1 MALPDTMRLV
11 ACEGHGGP
19 EVMRIVSGPVP
30 QPGPGEILIE
40 VHAAGVNRPDIQ
52 QRRGAY
58 PPPPGASPILGL
70 EAAGRVAAV
79 GPGVEGWQ
87 VGDPVTALCNGGGY
101 AEYVAVP
108 AAQCLPPPE
117 GYDHLRAAALP
128 ETYFTVWA
136 NLFQRGRL
144 VRGETVLIHGGSS
157 GIGTTAIQLAREFGA
172 RVFATAGNVDK
183 CTACLRLGA
192 EAAINYNA
200 QDFVEEVK
208 RLTDGRGVDVVLD
221 MVGGDYIARNLRC
234 LALDGRLIQIAFLQG
249 SRVREFDFLPVMT
262 KRLTITG
269 STMRPRTTE
278 QKGAIAAELRAR
290 VWPILSA
297 GRCGPVIYGTY
308 ALEDV
313 AEAHRLMES
322 SAHIG
327 KIMLTLR

>member
-1 MALPDTMRLV
+1 MPVPDTMRHV

-19 EVMRIVSGPVP
+19 EVMRVVTGPVP
-30 QPGPGEILIE
+30 QPGPGELLIE
-40 VHAAGVNRPDIQ
+40 VHAAGVNRPDIL
-52 QRRGAY
+52 QRRGLY

-70 EAAGRVAAV
+70 EAAGTVAAI
-79 GPGVEGWQ
+79 GEGVEGWR
-87 VGDPVTALCNGGGY
+87 VGDPVCALCNGGGY

-108 AAQCLPPPE
+108 APQCLPPPE
-117 GYDHLRAAALP
+117 GYDHMRAAALP

-144 VRGETVLIHGGSS
+144 AKGESVLIHGGSS

-192 EAAINYNA
+192 QAAIDYRA
-200 QDFVEEVK
+200 QDFVAEVK
-208 RLTDGRGVDVVLD
+208 RLTEGRGVDVVLD

-249 SRVREFDFLPVMT
+249 STVRDFDFLPVMT
-262 KRLTITG
+262 KRLTVTG
-269 STMRPRTTE
+269 STMRPRTTAE
-278 QKGAIAAELRAR
+278 KGAIAAELLAR
-290 VWPILSA
+290 VWPVLSA

-308 ALEDV
+308 ALDDV

>member
-1 MALPDTMRLV
+1 MPVPDTMRHV

-19 EVMRIVSGPVP
+19 EVMRVVTGPVP

-70 EAAGRVAAV
+70 EAAGTVAAL
-79 GPGVEGWQ
+79 GEGVEGWKP
-87 VGDPVTALCNGGGY
+87 GDPVCALCNGGGY

-108 AAQCLPPPE
+108 APQCLKPPE

-136 NLFQRGRL
+136 NLFQAGRL
-144 VRGETVLIHGGSS
+144 AKGESVLIHGGSS

-192 EAAINYNA
+192 EAAIDYNA

-221 MVGGDYIARNLRC
+221 MVGGDYIARNIRC

-249 SRVREFDFLPVMT
+249 SKAREVDFLPVMT

-269 STMRPRTTE
+269 STMRPRTTK
-278 QKGAIAAELRAR
+278 QKGAIAAELAGR
-290 VWPILSA
+290 VWPVLAA

-327 KIMLTLR
+327 KIMLTLH

>member
-1 MALPDTMRLV
+1 MPIPDTMRHV

-19 EVMRIVSGPVP
+19 EVMRIVTGPVP
-30 QPGPGEILIE
+30 QPGPGETLIE

-70 EAAGRVAAV
+70 EAAGTVAAL
-79 GPGVEGWQ
+79 GEGVEGWTL
-87 VGDPVTALCNGGGY
+87 GDPVSALCNGGGY

-108 AAQCLPPPE
+108 APQCLPPPE

-136 NLFQRGRL
+136 NLFQAGRL
-144 VRGETVLIHGGSS
+144 AKGESVLIHGGSS

-192 EAAINYNA
+192 EAAIDYNA

-234 LALDGRLIQIAFLQG
+234 LALDGRLVQIAFLQG
-249 SRVREFDFLPVMT
+249 SKAREVDFLPVMT

-278 QKGAIAAELRAR
+278 QKGAIAAELAER
-290 VWPILSA
+290 VWPVLSA

>member
-1 MALPDTMRLV
+1 
-11 ACEGHGGP
+11 
-19 EVMRIVSGPVP
+19 
-30 QPGPGEILIE
+30 
-40 VHAAGVNRPDIQ
+40 
-52 QRRGAY
+52 
-58 PPPPGASPILGL
+58 
-70 EAAGRVAAV
+70 
-79 GPGVEGWQ
+79 VEGWQ

-108 AAQCLPPPE
+108 AAQCLPPPD

-278 QKGAIAAELRAR
+278 EKGAIAAELRAR

>member
-1 MALPDTMRLV
+1 MPVPDTMRHV

-19 EVMRIVSGPVP
+19 EVMRVVTGAVP
-30 QPGPGEILIE
+30 QPGPGELLIE

-52 QRRGAY
+52 QRRGLY

-70 EAAGRVAAV
+70 EAAGTVAAI
-79 GPGVEGWQ
+79 GEGVEGWRI
-87 VGDPVTALCNGGGY
+87 GDPVSALCNGGGY

-108 AAQCLPPPE
+108 APQCLRPPE

-144 VRGETVLIHGGSS
+144 TKGETVLIHGGSS

-192 EAAINYNA
+192 EAAIDYNA

-249 SRVREFDFLPVMT
+249 SKVREFDFLPVMT
-262 KRLTITG
+262 KRLTVTG

-278 QKGAIAAELRAR
+278 QKGAIAAELAGR
-290 VWPILSA
+290 VWPVLAA
-297 GRCGPVIYGTY
+297 GRCAPVIYGTY

>member
-1 MALPDTMRLV
+1 MPVPDTMRHV

-19 EVMRIVSGPVP
+19 EVMRVVTGPVP
-30 QPGPGEILIE
+30 QPGPGELLIE
-40 VHAAGVNRPDIQ
+40 VHAAGVNRPDIL
-52 QRRGAY
+52 QRRGLY

-70 EAAGRVAAV
+70 EAAGTVAAI
-79 GPGVEGWQ
+79 GEGVEGWR
-87 VGDPVTALCNGGGY
+87 VGDPVCALCNGGGY

-108 AAQCLPPPE
+108 APQCLPPPE
-117 GYDHLRAAALP
+117 GYDHMRAAALP

-144 VRGETVLIHGGSS
+144 AKGESVLIHGGSS

-192 EAAINYNA
+192 QAAIDYRA
-200 QDFVEEVK
+200 QDFVAEVK
-208 RLTDGRGVDVVLD
+208 RLTEGRGVDVVLD

-249 SRVREFDFLPVMT
+249 STVREFDFLPVMT
-262 KRLTITG
+262 KRLTVTG
-269 STMRPRTTE
+269 STMRPRTTAE
-278 QKGAIAAELRAR
+278 KGAIAAELLAR
-290 VWPILSA
+290 VWPVLSA

-308 ALEDV
+308 ALDDV

>member
-1 MALPDTMRLV
+1 MSVPDTMRHV

-19 EVMRIVSGPVP
+19 EVMRVVTGPVP
-30 QPGPGEILIE
+30 RLGSGEILIE

-70 EAAGRVAAV
+70 EAAGTVAAL
-79 GPGVEGWQ
+79 GEGVEGWSL
-87 VGDPVTALCNGGGY
+87 GDPVCALCNGGGY
-101 AEYVAVP
+101 AEFVAVP
-108 AAQCLPPPE
+108 APQCLPPPE

-136 NLFQRGRL
+136 NLFQAGRL
-144 VRGETVLIHGGSS
+144 AKGESVLIHGGSS

-192 EAAINYNA
+192 EAAIDYNA

-234 LALDGRLIQIAFLQG
+234 LALDGRLVQIAFLQG
-249 SRVREFDFLPVMT
+249 SKAREVDFLPVMT

-269 STMRPRTTE
+269 STMRPRTTG
-278 QKGAIAAELRAR
+278 QKGAIAAELRST
-290 VWPILSA
+290 VWPVLSA

>member
-1 MALPDTMRLV
+1 MPVPDTMRHV

-19 EVMRIVSGPVP
+19 EVMRVVTGPVP
-30 QPGPGEILIE
+30 QPGPGELLIE

-70 EAAGRVAAV
+70 EAAGTVAAI
-79 GPGVEGWQ
+79 GEGVEGWAL
-87 VGDPVTALCNGGGY
+87 GDPVCALCNGGGY

-108 AAQCLPPPE
+108 APQCLKPPE

-136 NLFQRGRL
+136 NLFQAGRL
-144 VRGETVLIHGGSS
+144 AKGESVLIHGGSS

-192 EAAINYNA
+192 EAAIDYNA

-234 LALDGRLIQIAFLQG
+234 LALDGRLVQIAFLQG
-249 SRVREFDFLPVMT
+249 SKAREIDFLPVMT

-278 QKGAIAAELRAR
+278 QKGAIAAELAER
-290 VWPILSA
+290 VWPVLSA

-308 ALEDV
+308 PLADV

>member
-1 MALPDTMRLV
+1 MPVPDTMRHV

-19 EVMRIVSGPVP
+19 EVMRIVTGPVP

-70 EAAGRVAAV
+70 EAAGTVAAL
-79 GPGVEGWQ
+79 GEGVEGWTL
-87 VGDPVTALCNGGGY
+87 GDPVSALCNGGGY

-108 AAQCLPPPE
+108 APQCLPPPE

-136 NLFQRGRL
+136 NLFQAGRL
-144 VRGETVLIHGGSS
+144 AKGESVLIHGGSS

-192 EAAINYNA
+192 EAAIDYNA

-234 LALDGRLIQIAFLQG
+234 LALDGRLVQIAFLQG
-249 SRVREFDFLPVMT
+249 SKAREVDFLPVMT

-278 QKGAIAAELRAR
+278 QKGAIAAELAER
-290 VWPILSA
+290 VWPVLSA

>member
-234 LALDGRLIQIAFLQG
+234 LAPDGRLIQIAFLQG

-278 QKGAIAAELRAR
+278 EKGAIAAELRAR

>member
-1 MALPDTMRLV
+1 MPVPDTMRHV
-11 ACEGHGGP
+11 ACERHGGP
-19 EVMRIVSGPVP
+19 EVMRVVTGPVP
-30 QPGPGEILIE
+30 QPGPGELLIE

-70 EAAGRVAAV
+70 EAAGTVAAL
-79 GPGVEGWQ
+79 GAGVEGWA
-87 VGDPVTALCNGGGY
+87 VGDPVSALCNGGGY
-101 AEYVAVP
+101 ADYVAVP
-108 AAQCLPPPE
+108 APQCLPPPE

-144 VRGETVLIHGGSS
+144 AKGETVLIHGGSS

-172 RVFATAGNVDK
+172 QVFATAGNVDK

-192 EAAINYNA
+192 AAAIDYNA

-208 RLTDGRGVDVVLD
+208 RLTDGRGVDVILD

-249 SRVREFDFLPVMT
+249 SKLRDFDFLPVMT

-278 QKGAIAAELRAR
+278 QKGAIAAELRST
-290 VWPILSA
+290 VWPVLSA